1 MTSLKVSSWKLT
13 DLINEP
19 FTHEFQTF
27 LDSIE
32 SGVKEFE
39 MKRKDLRSDIST
51 KEFEDLIH
59 LIEELYEKVSIV
71 QGYTHLQYY
80 ANTSSNEASAL
91 LTMTE
96 KIASDIANR
105 MLFFDLWFKKDIDEE
120 NAQRLINSIPS
131 VYREY
136 FKHKRLLAKHA
147 LTEPEEKIINTFTV
161 TGLKALVKIYDKM
174 TNSFEYT
181 MKVKSGRKIIKK
193 IFNNK
198 EKMLSLIRSS
208 RPEEREST
216 YKTLWEVYK
225 KNSGVLGEIYQNI
238 VIRWRDE
245 GVSLRSY
252 KSPISVRNVINNV
265 DDVTVQALLKVCKSN
280 AVVFQNYFR
289 EKAKIINVKKLR
301 RYDLYAPISV
311 KTFNQK
317 KFSYGKA
324 VDTVIRTFEDFDLQ
338 FKKFSEKV
346 FTEQHVDSVI
356 RKGKRG
362 GAFCYTVS
370 PTITPYVLLNFGG
383 VTNDVFTLAH
393 EFGHAIHSM
402 AAADKP
408 IMVSQAPLPLAETAS
423 IFAEM
428 LLNDRLVKNISKNE
442 HKLLLAEEIDHL
454 YATIMRQSYFTL
466 FEIEAHDAITKNN
479 VTIDKL
485 SEMYLNNLKE
495 QFGNSLHLSPDFKY
509 EWLYIPH
516 FYHTP
521 FYCYAYSFGNLLV
534 LSLYQ
539 QYKIEGKSFVPK
551 YFNILAAG
559 GTRKPEEMLKENGI
573 DISKE
578 EFWQKGFDYVVDK
591 VQQLKEF

>member
-1 MTSLKVSSWKLT
+1 
-13 DLINEP
+13 
-19 FTHEFQTF
+19 
-27 LDSIE
+27 
-32 SGVKEFE
+32 
-39 MKRKDLRSDIST
+39 
-51 KEFEDLIH
+51 
-59 LIEELYEKVSIV
+59 
-71 QGYTHLQYY
+71 
-80 ANTSSNEASAL
+80 
-91 LTMTE
+91 
-96 KIASDIANR
+96 
-105 MLFFDLWFKKDIDEE
+105 
-120 NAQRLINSIPS
+120 
-131 VYREY
+131 
-136 FKHKRLLAKHA
+136 
-147 LTEPEEKIINTFTV
+147 
-161 TGLKALVKIYDKM
+161 
-174 TNSFEYT
+174 
-181 MKVKSGRKIIKK
+181 
-193 IFNNK
+193 FNNK